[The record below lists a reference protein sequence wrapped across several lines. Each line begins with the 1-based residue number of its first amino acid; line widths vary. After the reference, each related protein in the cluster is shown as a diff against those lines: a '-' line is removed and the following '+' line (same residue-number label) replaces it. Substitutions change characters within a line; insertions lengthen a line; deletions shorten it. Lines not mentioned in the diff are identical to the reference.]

1 MKYLRNAEDKRG
13 MCWCGCGE
21 KGTLAHCWWECKLA
35 PPLQRA
41 DRRVLLL
48 LSCFSRSDQQSR
60 SWVDIQRKCFQVIRE
75 THAPQ
80 RSQLP
85 CSQQPRHGDNLRV
98 HWWVNA
104 QRKSNGTQT
113 HTHTHTHTHTR
124 RLFSHKQ
131 KGILPSATTGMI
143 LKGDRLSEINQT
155 QIMYDMTYRWNLKT
169 PNSETES

>member
-1 MKYLRNAEDKRG
+1 M
-13 MCWCGCGE
+13 
-21 KGTLAHCWWECKLA
+21 
-35 PPLQRA
+35 
-41 DRRVLLL
+41 
-48 LSCFSRSDQQSR
+48 
-60 SWVDIQRKCFQVIRE
+60 
-75 THAPQ
+75 
-80 RSQLP
+80 
-85 CSQQPRHGDNLRV
+85 
-98 HWWVNA
+98 NA

-143 LKGDRLSEINQT
+143 LKGVRLSEINQT